1 MDQASTC
8 FKGLRSYP
16 PTVSEAAR
24 PSWTSGPFSYFLS
37 LAKISYLESMFSMLV
52 LKIKGKGH
60 ISDNLLASEHWLV
73 TKNKHWL
80 AKKTMIFQSI
90 YIYIYYIY
98 IKLYHIIY
106 HISYII
112 YHIWYIIICC
122 LYIIYIHH
130 HTSYIPNGIIAI
142 NLCQVRKSKEAEAA
156 GLQGLTFNMW
166 PGQTMGKPWENHGKT
181 MGKVIFWGKIHMD
194 CLLKIHGK
202 TNNFWGFFFSGELKF
217 FF

>member
-90 YIYIYYIY
+90 YIYIYYILNY
-98 IKLYHIIY
+98 I
-106 HISYII
+106 ISYII

-130 HTSYIPNGIIAI
+130 HTSYIPDGIIAI

-166 PGQTMGKPWENHGKT
+166 PGQTMGKPWEKWYFGEKSMWIFCWRFMEKPT
-181 MGKVIFWGKIHMD
+181 IFEDFFFWGIEV
-194 CLLKIHGK
+194 
-202 TNNFWGFFFSGELKF
+202 FFFNF
-217 FF
+217 F

>member
-90 YIYIYYIY
+90 YIYILYILNY
-98 IKLYHIIY
+98 I
-106 HISYII
+106 ISYII
-112 YHIWYIIICC
+112 YHISYMIYYYMLFI
-122 LYIIYIHH
+122 YYIH
-130 HTSYIPNGIIAI
+130 TSSYVIYPQWYHRHQSMPGSEIQRGRSRGASRPN
-142 NLCQVRKSKEAEAA
+142 
-156 GLQGLTFNMW
+156 LQHVTW
-166 PGQTMGKPWENHGKT
+166 SNHGKT

-202 TNNFWGFFFSGELKF
+202 TNNFWGFFFLGNWSF
-217 FF
+217 F